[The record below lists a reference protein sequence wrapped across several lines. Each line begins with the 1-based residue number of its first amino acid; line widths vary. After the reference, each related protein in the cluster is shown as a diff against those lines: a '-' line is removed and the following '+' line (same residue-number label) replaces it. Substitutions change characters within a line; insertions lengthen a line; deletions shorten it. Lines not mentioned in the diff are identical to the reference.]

1 MESGEVMT
9 EKEAL
14 REIKD
19 KIDSIDTKLDSFLE
33 RIAAAETWIK
43 SGQFTIGIVITT
55 GSALFGYLILK

>member
-1 MESGEVMT
+1 MT

-43 SGQFTIGIVITT
+43 SGKITIGFVITT